1 MYIVTE
7 QMNLIVEVINE
18 RRSMTSSMQITRGR
32 HMARYCARAKLGD
45 VTNWPHVGVYIFQ
58 QQ

>member
-1 MYIVTE
+1 
-7 QMNLIVEVINE
+7 MNLIVEVINE
-18 RRSMTSSMQITRGR
+18 RHSMTSSMQITRRR

-45 VTNWPHVGVYIFQ
+45 VTNWPHAGVYIFQ